1 MNTSNS
7 TSWWTNKRIFWLT
20 FWAWIFGLALRSEN
34 QKTFDTDAVYQ
45 VTTYKG
51 QAQIGQPRLE
61 TGEALA
67 QKEISKISSYR
78 TLGVLFIVGG
88 AIGTFVIVAR
98 ISQGQSVFRDAFRS

>member
-7 TSWWTNKRIFWLT
+7 TSWWTNKRLFWLT
-20 FWAWIFGLALRSEN
+20 FWAWIFGLALLYEN
-34 QKTFDTDAVYQ
+34 QKTFNTDAIYK

-51 QAQIGQPRLE
+51 SVPIGQPRLE

-78 TLGVLFIVGG
+78 TLGVLCIVGG
-88 AIGTFVIVAR
+88 AIGTFVLVGR
-98 ISQGQSVFRDAFRS
+98 ISQGQSVFRDAFKS